1 LSTVFRKLFQD
12 FLRLLVLRGDR
23 MAKIY
28 QYSIFVGEKAKKSTF
43 IARKSRISVEK
54 CGFVLDE
61 IEF

>member
-1 LSTVFRKLFQD
+1 
-12 FLRLLVLRGDR
+12 